1 MHLNLPKIFVFLDKY
16 DKQILENNNTTL
28 GIIYRNYHSKKREVE
43 LFKIAKACRKN
54 RRQLFISNDINL
66 AVKIKAEGVYIP
78 AFNKNRRFYNLEK
91 KNLIILGSAHNQI
104 EIQKKVEQ
112 NCSII
117 FLSPLF
123 HVKKNNKFLGMHK
136 FNYLTYGNNIKFFAL
151 GGIKQNNI
159 SKLNLLNIGGFGGI
173 SIFKKKPAY
182 KRPVFIKNY
191 FF

>member
-1 MHLNLPKIFVFLDKY
+1 MHINLPKIFVFLDKY
-16 DKQILENNNTTL
+16 DKKILENNNMNL
-28 GIIYRNYHSKKREVE
+28 GIIYRNYQSKRRKIE
-43 LFKIAKACRKN
+43 LFKIAKACKKN
-54 RRQLFISNDINL
+54 RRQLFVSNDINL
-66 AVKIKAEGVYIP
+66 AIEIKAEGIYIP

-91 KNLIILGSAHNQI
+91 KKLIILGSAHNQI

-112 NCSII
+112 NCSVI

-123 HVKKNNKFLGMHK
+123 FVKKNKTFLGMHK

-151 GGIKQNNI
+151 GGITQNNI

-173 SIFKKKPAY
+173 GIFKKKPAY
-182 KRPVFIKNY
+182 KRPVFIKKK

>member
-54 RRQLFISNDINL
+54 RRQLFVSNDINL

-78 AFNKNRRFYNLEK
+78 AFNKNRRFYNLGK
-91 KNLIILGSAHNQI
+91 KDIIILGSAHNKI

-112 NCSII
+112 NCSVI

-123 HVKKNNKFLGMHK
+123 YVKKNNKFLGMHK
-136 FNYLTYGNNIKFFAL
+136 FNYLTYANKIKIFAL
-151 GGIKQNNI
+151 GGITQNNI
-159 SKLNLLNIGGFGGI
+159 NKLNLLNIGGFGGI
-173 SIFKKKPAY
+173 SVFKKKPAC